1 VRCSS
6 CEPLLDA
13 YLEASLRP
21 LEARAVTAHLRGCS
35 DCTAFLR
42 ELRVVD
48 ALLTT
53 ARPPGVAADFTEA
66 VVSATRETPTHS
78 KRHVP
83 LGIVLVLY
91 LGVAWTFA
99 FIAALR
105 LSDASSFATSLATT
119 AARDLAAVGA
129 AVRALAPATPV
140 AAAAVTAVLLV
151 DVLLVA
157 ALFYGYRRVR
167 PILSLYLS
175 REERS

>member
-21 LEARAVTAHLRGCS
+21 FESRTVTAHLRGCRS
-35 DCTAFLR
+35 CTALLG
-42 ELRVVD
+42 ELRIVD
-48 ALLTT
+48 ALLAT
-53 ARPPGVAADFTEA
+53 ARPPGVAADFTAA
-66 VVSATRETPTHS
+66 VVSATRETPTHA
-78 KRHVP
+78 KPRMP
-83 LGIVLVLY
+83 LGIALLLY
-91 LGVAWTFA
+91 LGVAWTLA
-99 FIAALR
+99 LVAALR
-105 LSDASSFATSLATT
+105 LNDVSAMASSLMAMAT
-119 AARDLAAVGA
+119 RDLAAIDA

-140 AAAAVTAVLLV
+140 AAAAVTAVLLI
-151 DVLLVA
+151 DVLLLV